1 MEKYSLIKNKKY
13 DKLGLDVYLYEHKKT
28 KALINYI
35 KTDDKNK
42 TFAIGF
48 KTPPESS
55 KGISHILEHSVLN
68 GSKKYRTKEPF
79 MDMISS
85 SLQTF
90 LNAMTYP
97 DKTVYPVSSENDKDF
112 FNLQDVYLDAVFN
125 PRVLEKEEIFLQEGR
140 NYKIK
145 DDGDLDVSGVVYN
158 EMKGAMTSP
167 DTIVLNHINKY
178 LYKDSPYEYVSGGDP
193 KEIVKLSYDEF
204 IDYYKRFYHP
214 ANAQI
219 FYYGDMDIEKYL
231 ENLDREYLC
240 HYEERQV
247 DPDLSVKEN
256 NYDGVI
262 YENFQSNDESEEK
275 TYLTYSFLT
284 NESKDL
290 KAQLTNSLLSIVLF
304 NSDSSNI
311 SQRIYEEIKP
321 QSFYARTGYGSRSSI
336 QITAQG
342 TSEKNLDKFVEIIE
356 DEIEKY
362 SHGLPKDS
370 LKAAL
375 SLFDFSQRDQVN
387 QASRGLEYILMHNLD
402 NEIFDTLE
410 IINVIDELKDLVD
423 TDYYEKALK
432 KYFLNNDTKLVL
444 VARPK
449 KDYFK
454 NIEKEIDSYLDKLK
468 NSLNQSE
475 LEDLKKKEKSLK
487 AFQEREDSKEE
498 KDTIPKLS
506 MEDVDTKIEEIPRKI
521 EKNFIHHSYD
531 TAGMVYTEI
540 YFDISHLD
548 LEEMKVLS
556 LVGDYLGS
564 IDSKNYSYQELDD
577 IIPVNMASLKFNLV
591 NIKEKQGEIKRFFKV
606 SFKTVGEKL
615 EKSTKLIKEIMDQSL
630 FTDKKRL
637 TDLIKQI
644 KAGFE
649 MNMYDSGHMLALTRN
664 FSHFDK
670 LSFIKENL
678 SGFSYYEFI
687 KDMEEK
693 LDNDFD
699 KFRQN
704 LEDLYSKA
712 FVGDYLVNIT
722 CDDYDYERFKEIF
735 NKEFKDLK
743 KEKLQAK
750 EINFDKSFYKE
761 AIKSD
766 ANVNYVSVAGNLKDF
781 DNKKLNLTS
790 LACQILSNPYLH
802 DLIRAKGGAYGAGI
816 MVDKYGNIGTYS
828 YRDPNI
834 EKTIENF
841 AKIPEI
847 LDKLKLD
854 KREFMDQKISKMGS
868 YLKPKSLQTKG
879 ALDFIRYIQKEDIKE
894 IEEKLETIKNADL
907 LDIKNLSKDF
917 KDIIDDENI
926 TVFGSRDMIDE
937 DTFEKT
943 VDL

>member
-240 HYEERQV
+240 HYEKRQV

-256 NYDGVI
+256 HYDRVI
-262 YENFQSNDESEEK
+262 YVNFQSNDESEEK

-362 SHGLPKDS
+362 SQGLPKDS

-475 LEDLKKKEKSLK
+475 LEDLKKKEKSLQ
-487 AFQEREDSKEE
+487 AFQEREDTKEE

-615 EKSTKLIKEIMDQSL
+615 EKSTKLIKEIMGQSL

-637 TDLIKQI
+637 KDLIKQI

-712 FVGDYLVNIT
+712 FVGEYLVNIT
-722 CDDYDYERFKEIF
+722 CDDEDYERFKEIF
-735 NKEFKDLK
+735 NEEFKDLK
-743 KEKLQAK
+743 KEKIQAK
-750 EINFDKSFYKE
+750 KINFDKSFYKE

-847 LDKLKLD
+847 LDKLSLD

-879 ALDFIRYIQKEDIKE
+879 DLDFIRYIQKEDIKE

-937 DTFEKT
+937 EDFEKT

>member
-240 HYEERQV
+240 HYEKRQV

>member
-13 DKLGLDVYLYEHKKT
+13 DKLGLNVYLYEHKKT

-125 PRVLEKEEIFLQEGR
+125 PMVLKKEEIFLQEGR

-145 DDGDLDVSGVVYN
+145 DGGDLDVSGVVYN
-158 EMKGAMTSP
+158 EMKGAITNP

-178 LYKDSPYEYVSGGDP
+178 LYKDSPYQYVSGGDP
-193 KEIVKLSYDEF
+193 KEIVKLSYNEF

-214 ANAQI
+214 VNAQI
-219 FYYGDMDIEKYL
+219 FYYGNMDIEKYL
-231 ENLDREYLC
+231 KNLDEEYLSF
-240 HYEERQV
+240 YDKKELE
-247 DPDLSVKEN
+247 PDLCVKEN
-256 NYDGVI
+256 HYDNVI
-262 YENFQSNDESEEK
+262 YENFQSNDESEDK

-321 QSFYARTGYGSRSSI
+321 QSFYARTGYGSKSSI

-356 DEIEKY
+356 KEIENY
-362 SHGLPKDS
+362 SHGLPKES
-370 LKAAL
+370 LRAAL
-375 SLFDFSQRDQVN
+375 SLFDFSQRDQIN

-410 IINVIDELKDLVD
+410 IINVIDELKDLID

-432 KYFLNNDTKLVL
+432 KYFLNNDSKLIL

-454 NIEKEIDSYLDKLK
+454 NIEKEIDSYLKELK
-468 NSLNQSE
+468 NSLK
-475 LEDLKKKEKSLK
+475 EDEIDQLKEKEKSLQ
-487 AFQEREDSKEE
+487 AFQEREDTKEE
-498 KDTIPKLS
+498 KETIPKLS
-506 MEDVDTKIEEIPRKI
+506 MEDVDIEIEKIPRKI
-521 EKNFIHHSYD
+521 EGNFIHHSYD
-531 TAGMVYTEI
+531 TAGMVYAET
-540 YFDISHLD
+540 YFDISHLN
-548 LEEMKVLS
+548 LKEMKILS

-591 NIKEKQGEIKRFFKV
+591 NIKEKKGEIKNFFKV

-615 EKSTKLIKEIMDQSL
+615 EKSLKIIKEIMDESL

-637 TDLIKQI
+637 KDLIKQI

-649 MNMYDSGHMLALTRN
+649 MSMYDSGHMLALNRN

-693 LDNDFD
+693 LDSDFE
-699 KFRQN
+699 KFREN
-704 LEDLYSKA
+704 LEEIYSKA
-712 FVGDYLVNIT
+712 FLGYYLVNIT
-722 CDDYDYERFKEIF
+722 CDDEDFKNFKEIF
-735 NKEFKDLK
+735 NKEFEIFGKGK
-743 KEKLQAK
+743 VKSK
-750 EINFDKSFYKE
+750 EIDFDKSLYKE

-766 ANVNYVSVAGNLKDF
+766 ANVNYVSLGGNLKDF
-781 DNKKLNLTS
+781 DKEKLNLTS

-841 AKIPEI
+841 RKIPQI
-847 LDKLKLD
+847 LENLDFD
-854 KREFMDQKISKMGS
+854 KRDFTDQKISKMGS
-868 YLKPKSLQTKG
+868 YLKPKSLQSKG
-879 ALDFIRYIQKEDIKE
+879 LIDFIRYIQKEDIKE
-894 IEEKLETIKNADL
+894 IEEKLETIKNAEL
-907 LDIKNLSKDF
+907 SDIKNLSKDF
-917 KDIIDDENI
+917 KEIVNEGNT
-926 TVFGSRDMIDE
+926 TVFGSRDMIKDK
-937 DTFEKT
+937 DFDKT
-943 VDL
+943 IDL